1 MGRFSTATPDCL
13 IALEAAIGRI
23 KDSLEEDIT
32 YPYPFTQSFLPP
44 KVTETMKPQCRFPTN
59 QGVRPSS
66 SQATVA
72 ADVDAA
78 FPQFGVPKRE
88 ETKADVT
95 ATSSTDDGARKRF
108 LLAEKPAAS
117 GAAMDV
123 ATVPEVYPRV
133 LNEWGT
139 TICPDLLLACPLLVC
154 KVTRADLTEEVEILA
169 RCAAEEGV
177 ADGWNLSILAA
188 PKRLLVL
195 RGEQTRA
202 RCLTHG
208 GNMHLA
214 PVRDEIDY
222 YRIEACLH
230 PTGPIASIFWNKI
243 AEETWSGVCQD
254 AVQTVLR
261 QMNLDSWQF
270 PVMQESIKNVQ
281 QQFHVKQG
289 QIGFFTRTKR
299 PGEQMTLEERQRQQD
314 VPYEETRKPV
324 SRRTRR
330 NKQVVEENLEPQV
343 WRVVQDLLRVVHHML
358 PLGRIRKQAG
368 LSRNVQACWQHTS
381 DGAYQFANSDRVMVF
396 LACGVQPFWFHTGDD
411 GQQCRFGLKAEYI
424 PEAIAVVK
432 AWMLPRVTRNQS
444 GDAEAEKMSWRWTLW
459 FLDFE
464 MTEEEVSHMAAAAIA
479 ILHVRWHWIS
489 AWLQTEKIK
498 LAS

>member
-1 MGRFSTATPDCL
+1 MGRFPSATPDCL
-13 IALEAAIGRI
+13 TALEAAIGHI
-23 KDSLEEDIT
+23 KDSLEEDIK

-44 KVTETMKPQCRFPTN
+44 KVAETMKPQCRFPSN
-59 QGVRPSS
+59 QGARASS
-66 SQATVA
+66 SQTW
-72 ADVDAA
+72 
-78 FPQFGVPKRE
+78 
-88 ETKADVT
+88 
-95 ATSSTDDGARKRF
+95 ATSSTEDGARKRF
-108 LLAEKPAAS
+108 LFAEKPAAA
-117 GAAMDV
+117 GAAMDA
-123 ATVPEVYPRV
+123 ATVPEVRPRV
-133 LNEWGT
+133 LNEWGA

-154 KVTRADLTEEVEILA
+154 KLTRADLTEEVEILA
-169 RCAAEEGV
+169 RCTAEEGV
-177 ADGWNLSILAA
+177 ADGWHLGILAA

-270 PVMQESIKNVQ
+270 PAMQESIKNVQ

-330 NKQVVEENLEPQV
+330 NKQVVEENLEP
-343 WRVVQDLLRVVHHML
+343 
-358 PLGRIRKQAG
+358 
-368 LSRNVQACWQHTS
+368 
-381 DGAYQFANSDRVMVF
+381 
-396 LACGVQPFWFHTGDD
+396 
-411 GQQCRFGLKAEYI
+411 
-424 PEAIAVVK
+424 
-432 AWMLPRVTRNQS
+432 
-444 GDAEAEKMSWRWTLW
+444 
-459 FLDFE
+459 
-464 MTEEEVSHMAAAAIA
+464 
-479 ILHVRWHWIS
+479 
-489 AWLQTEKIK
+489 
-498 LAS
+498 